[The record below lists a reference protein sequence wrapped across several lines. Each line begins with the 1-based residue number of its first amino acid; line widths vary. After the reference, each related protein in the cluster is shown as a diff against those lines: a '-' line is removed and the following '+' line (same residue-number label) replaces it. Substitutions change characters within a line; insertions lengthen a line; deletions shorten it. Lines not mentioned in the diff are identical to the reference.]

1 MMRREALFSVV
12 LAAALVHVGNVRAD
26 EPAPKSDASA
36 SGAQSA
42 IDLALEDQK
51 ARNFASACPALKKIY
66 RDDSRTS
73 TLFLLAQC
81 YDQWGRIATA
91 AVLYED
97 YEAAFDKLSDEEQK
111 AEADREE
118 IASKRRAELEKRV
131 PKVVLRVP
139 VDAPGSTKVMRRGAD
154 SGALLPVAI
163 GVPLPIDPG
172 EHTIVTQIPGRADGF
187 TKFTLK
193 ESENRIVEV
202 KIPPPSAAGDPT
214 RKPAPIQPVPTLT
227 PSLDVGMSGRR
238 IAAYA
243 VGGIGVLGVL
253 GGFVAGAITFAQ
265 KDAIEKNCLPTNQ
278 KMCNPTGVNAKN
290 TAKIAGL
297 SSTILFPI
305 GAVGLGVGAILYFT
319 EPPPSKFG
327 STQPSFRWNVAAGPG
342 SAGVEAEYRW

>member
-1 MMRREALFSVV
+1 MRRIALFSVV
-12 LAAALVHVGNVRAD
+12 LAAALSHSVEVRAD
-26 EPAPKSDASA
+26 EPTPKPEATAPAPKS
-36 SGAQSA
+36 A
-42 IDLALEDQK
+42 IDMALEDQK
-51 ARNFASACPALKKIY
+51 ARNFASACVALKKIY
-66 RDDSRTS
+66 REDARPS

-97 YEAAFDKLSDEEQK
+97 YEAAYDKLPDDEQK

-118 IASKRRAELEKRV
+118 VASKRRAELEKRV

-139 VDAPGSTKVMRRGAD
+139 VEAPGSTKVMRRSAD
-154 SGALLPVAI
+154 GGALLPVAI

-172 EHTIVTQIPGRADGF
+172 EHTLVTQVPGRADAF

-193 ESENRIVEV
+193 EGENRIVEV
-202 KIPPPSAAGDPT
+202 RIPDPSAAGDPT

-238 IAAYA
+238 IAAYTL
-243 VGGIGVLGVL
+243 GGIGVAGIL
-253 GGFVAGAITFAQ
+253 GGLVTGAITFAQ
-265 KDAIEKNCLPTNQ
+265 KDPIDKNCLPANQ
-278 KMCNPTGVNAKN
+278 KICNPTGVSAKN
-290 TAKIAGL
+290 TAQISGL
-297 SSTILFPI
+297 VSTVLFPV

-327 STQPSFRWNVAAGPG
+327 STEPAWRWNVSAAPG
-342 SAGVEAEYRW
+342 LAGVEAEYRW